1 MSQYRK
7 RTNDGQPKEMSPFTS
22 QSQMYITV
30 SQSDKN
36 KGRYYYGYDGQWLKW
51 VDPSKLGG
59 YLTSLQTDGKK
70 WFFAPGVIDPDCA
83 DKLTLTASPPMIPVG
98 GTVVPLGNVP
108 QSVWNNSTAGRM
120 ASQQTEI
127 YSSPPPQVK
136 DPNKD
141 LIPLLTTLNDH
152 LSDLSEYV
160 NALVQQIKELNQN
173 KKVDQSLKRQKML
186 SSVPNLEHT
195 VPGSFTDDAPDS
207 NEPSDNE

>member
-1 MSQYRK
+1 MAQYRK

-83 DKLTLTASPPMIPVG
+83 DKLTLTASPPMVPVG
-98 GTVVPLGNVP
+98 GMP
-108 QSVWNNSTAGRM
+108 QTWNLPTTTFPN
-120 ASQQTEI
+120 ASITSISPQ
-127 YSSPPPQVK
+127 PPPQVK

-160 NALVQQIKELNQN
+160 NALVQQMKELNQN
-173 KKVDQSLKRQKML
+173 KKVDHSLKRQKIL
-186 SSVPNLEHT
+186 NSVVNLEHP
-195 VPGSFTDDAPDS
+195 VPGAFGEDNPDS